1 MAFREPVSNDSY
13 GNIVH
18 QAAGMVSE
26 QCDCTIDV
34 ALARIAQF
42 AANRGQSIDEV
53 SAQIIRRDLRFD
65 R

>member
-1 MAFREPVSNDSY
+1 MFHEPMSNDSY
-13 GNIVH
+13 GTVVH

-26 QCDCTIDV
+26 QCDCTIDR

-42 AANRGQSIDEV
+42 AGNRGQSVDEV
-53 SAQIIRRDLRFD
+53 SEQIVRRDLRFD